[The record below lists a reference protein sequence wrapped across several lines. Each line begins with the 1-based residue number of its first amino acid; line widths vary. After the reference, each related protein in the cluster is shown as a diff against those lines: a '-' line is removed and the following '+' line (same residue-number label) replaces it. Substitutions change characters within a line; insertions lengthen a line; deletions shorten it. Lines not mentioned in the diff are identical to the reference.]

1 MTFDVYLERVHP
13 DDREFARETVERAR
27 EEAQPFLFDH
37 RIVLPDGGVR
47 WTQSRGRV
55 VTDHEGRPLR
65 MVGTAQDVTERKQLD
80 SLRDT
85 ILATVSHELRTPLT
99 AILGFAMTL
108 RERGAE
114 IEHGQ
119 YRELLRHLA
128 EQAEDS
134 TAS

>member
-1 MTFDVYLERVHP
+1 MSTSSTP

-65 MVGTAQDVTERKQLD
+65 MVGRRMSPSASSSIRSGTR
-80 SLRDT
+80 SSRP
-85 ILATVSHELRTPLT
+85 SRT
-99 AILGFAMTL
+99 
-108 RERGAE
+108 
-114 IEHGQ
+114 
-119 YRELLRHLA
+119 
-128 EQAEDS
+128 S
-134 TAS
+134 